1 MKTLPALAALAVA
14 GAFVAPTVSQAQ
26 EANSVR
32 VTYADLNLA
41 SLGGQNALKGRM
53 VGAARVVCHFRE
65 DAQDSHDMWLSTA
78 SNDCRSDAM
87 AKAQPQYEAAVAAA
101 RHGSVTVLDGAA
113 LIITAP

>member
-1 MKTLPALAALAVA
+1 MKTLPALAALVVA

-41 SLGGQNALKGRM
+41 SLGGQHVLQGRISN
-53 VGAARVVCHFRE
+53 AARVVCYVE
-65 DAQDSHDMWLSTA
+65 EDSHDLTLATETTA
-78 SNDCRSDAM
+78 CRSGAM
-87 AKAQPQYEAAVAAA
+87 AMAQPQYEAAVAAA

-113 LIITAP
+113 LIISAR